1 MNYIAGDAIGKP
13 ILPAPHRV
21 RDVTVLGLGNVLLSD
36 DGVGV
41 HVARSLAM
49 NPGAPSGLHALD
61 GGTLGFRLTET
72 LSKSVSLLFVDAA
85 LFGAPPG
92 AMRLLRERELHEHV
106 CRGGRLSA
114 HEAGLV
120 DLLVMAM
127 AEGWAPAH
135 FALLGVQ
142 PERIDWGVEL
152 SEPVAQAIP
161 TVCRAVIQTALS
173 WQATS

>member
-1 MNYIAGDAIGKP
+1 MNNLAGGSIEQTF
-13 ILPAPHRV
+13 LPAMRRA

-49 NPGAPSGLHALD
+49 NPGAPSGLRALD
-61 GGTLGFRLTET
+61 GGTLGFRLAET
-72 LSKSVSLLFVDAA
+72 FSRSDSLLFVDAA

-106 CRGGRLSA
+106 RRGDRLSA

-120 DLLVMAM
+120 DLLTMAM
-127 AEGWAPAH
+127 AEGWKPAH
-135 FALLGVQ
+135 LALLGVQ
-142 PERIDWGVEL
+142 PKRIDWGVEL
-152 SEPVAQAIP
+152 SEPVAQVVP
-161 TVCRAVIQTALS
+161 TVCRAVIQTTLS
-173 WQATS
+173 WQSA